1 MKYQTIGLAVLALAL
16 TSCADGPK
24 VKPVTLPSGASG
36 YYVTCDLSG
45 HDWTECY
52 DAAGKVCKGPYEI
65 TDKSESS
72 TPTPYGPLVRRSMF
86 VRCTP

>member
-1 MKYQTIGLAVLALAL
+1 MKRINLIFPLIALVL

-24 VKPVTLPSGASG
+24 VKPVTLPSGSSG
-36 YYVTCDLSG
+36 YFVTCDLSG

-52 DAAGKVCKGPYEI
+52 DAAHKVCKGPYEI
-65 TDKSESS
+65 SDKSESS

-86 VRCTP
+86 VKCNQ